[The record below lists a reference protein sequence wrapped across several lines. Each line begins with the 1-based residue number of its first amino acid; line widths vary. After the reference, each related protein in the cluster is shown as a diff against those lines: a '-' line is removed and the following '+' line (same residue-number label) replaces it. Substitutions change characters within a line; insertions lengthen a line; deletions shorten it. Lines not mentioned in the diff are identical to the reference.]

1 MSLRHLEIKKEFQT
15 NLFVFVEGN
24 KGRFLN
30 IQVLQ
35 NITSKYPDLRS
46 HWEVRME
53 PKFRKKNYQL
63 FNICTLSMPF
73 LLLVRKSLSLKNK
86 QKTYSSPSYRLFSA
100 INVSLSC
107 IIFNRIQTCFIS
119 PMGKKKG
126 ICMQDFGGW
135 IALFLPSIHYLF
147 LRMSSIHTYPLPCEV
162 HTVPSG
168 EVYLS
173 TSLSLGLAM

>member
-1 MSLRHLEIKKEFQT
+1 
-15 NLFVFVEGN
+15 
-24 KGRFLN
+24 
-30 IQVLQ
+30 
-35 NITSKYPDLRS
+35 
-46 HWEVRME
+46 ME

-119 PMGKKKG
+119 PMEKKKVYVCRIWG
-126 ICMQDFGGW
+126 AGLHYSFQVFTTSSLECRVYTLILYHVRYIQC
-135 IALFLPSIHYLF
+135 LLEKYTCLPHC
-147 LRMSSIHTYPLPCEV
+147 HW
-162 HTVPSG
+162 
-168 EVYLS
+168 
-173 TSLSLGLAM
+173 A